1 MIVDGMGV
9 RVRGDKDLK
18 ARKVLGKLQS
28 DFVCGLGSEVVIR
41 REGLHYMI
49 VTPAVLLVKPFLNKP
64 EFIERALG

>member
-49 VTPAVLLVKPFLNKP
+49 VTPAVLFVETLLDKSK
-64 EFIERALG
+64 FIERTLG